1 MSTVEHQAEQLSQTD
16 APVSAIEVTHFSD
29 PCCPWAYSASP
40 ALAVLRWRYGSQLHW
55 QLVTIGLTESAD
67 QYSSRGYTPTRAA
80 LGYMRFRRF
89 GMPFATAPRVRI
101 SATARA
107 CRAIVATRLLDP
119 QREYEVFRALQ
130 FAQFTSTLVL
140 DDSTDIATALERVS
154 GLDAQAVVSAL
165 DSEQVSTAYEADR
178 ALSRTAAGG
187 PTEFQGKA
195 AQSDGPVRYTAP
207 SLLLRVGEGPTAPE
221 PNPSPTD
228 PNADGR
234 VLEAGGFQP
243 VEAYD
248 VLIANL
254 DPTLH
259 REPPPASPLDALE
272 RFPEGLV
279 TQEVAAIMTSGND
292 APDRA
297 AAESALIELAGEG
310 RARRVALGDDA
321 LWFACE

>member
-1 MSTVEHQAEQLSQTD
+1 MSTVEHQTEQLSRTEV
-16 APVSAIEVTHFSD
+16 PVSAIEVTHFSD

-40 ALAVLRWRYGSQLHW
+40 ALAVLRWRYGSQLNW

-67 QYSSRGYTPTRAA
+67 QYASRGYTPTRAA

-89 GMPFATAPRVRI
+89 GMPFATAPRART

-140 DDSTDIATALERVS
+140 DDPSDIATALELVS
-154 GLDAQAVVSAL
+154 GLDAQAIVETL
-165 DSEQVSTAYEADR
+165 DSEEVSAAYEADR

-187 PTEFQGKA
+187 PTEFQGKS
-195 AQSDGPVRYTAP
+195 AQSDGPVRFTAP
-207 SLLLRVGEGPTAPE
+207 SLILRAGERT
-221 PNPSPTD
+221 
-228 PNADGR
+228 
-234 VLEAGGFQP
+234 LEGGGFQP

-254 DPTLH
+254 DSTLE
-259 REPPPASPLDALE
+259 RKPPPESPLDALE

-279 TQEVAAIMTSGND
+279 TQEVAAIMASGND
-292 APDRA
+292 APDRVA
-297 AAESALIELAGEG
+297 VESALIELAGEG

-321 LWFACE
+321 MWLASS

>member
-1 MSTVEHQAEQLSQTD
+1 MGTVKDQTSQLSQAD
-16 APVSAIEVTHFSD
+16 APASVIEVTHFSD

-40 ALAVLRWRYGSQLHW
+40 ALAVLRWRYRSQLQW
-55 QLVTIGLTESAD
+55 QLVMIGLTESAE
-67 QYSSRGYTPTRAA
+67 QYTSRGYTPTRAA

-89 GMPFATAPRVRI
+89 GMPLATAPRARI

-119 QREYEVFRALQ
+119 RREYEVFRALQ

-140 DDSTDIATALERVS
+140 EDARDIATALERVS
-154 GLDAQAVVSAL
+154 GLDVQAVVDAL
-165 DSEQVSTAYEADR
+165 DSEQVSAAYEADR
-178 ALSRTAAGG
+178 ALARTAADS

-207 SLLLRVGEGPTAPE
+207 SLILRLGERT
-221 PNPSPTD
+221 
-228 PNADGR
+228 
-234 VLEAGGFQP
+234 LEGGGFQP

-254 DPTLH
+254 DPTLE
-259 REPPPASPLDALE
+259 REPPPESPLDALE

-279 TQEVAAIMTSGND
+279 TQEVAAIMTAGND
-292 APDRA
+292 ATDRA
-297 AAESALIELAGEG
+297 AAESALIELAGER

-321 LWFACE
+321 LWLAGS

>member
-1 MSTVEHQAEQLSQTD
+1 M
-16 APVSAIEVTHFSD
+16 SAIEVTHFTD

-40 ALAVLRWRYGSQLHW
+40 ALAVLRWRYGTQLNW
-55 QLVTIGLTESAD
+55 RLVTIGLTESAE
-67 QYSSRGYTPTRAA
+67 QYTRRGYTPTRAA
-80 LGYMRFRRF
+80 LGYMRYRRF
-89 GMPFATAPRVRI
+89 GMPFATAPRARI

-130 FAQFTSTLVL
+130 FAQFTSTLVF
-140 DDSTDIATALERVS
+140 DDSSDIATALERVS
-154 GLDAQAVVSAL
+154 GLDAQAIVGAL
-165 DSEQVSTAYEADR
+165 DDEQVGAAYEADR
-178 ALSRTAAGG
+178 ALARTAAGS

-207 SLLLRVGEGPTAPE
+207 SLLLRSGERT
-221 PNPSPTD
+221 
-228 PNADGR
+228 
-234 VLEAGGFQP
+234 LEGGGFQP

-254 DPTLH
+254 DPTLR
-259 REPPPASPLDALE
+259 REPPPESPLDALE

-279 TQEVAAIMTSGND
+279 TQEVAAIMTRGND

-297 AAESALIELAGEG
+297 AAESALVELAGEG
-310 RARRVALGDDA
+310 RARRTPLGDDA
-321 LWFACE
+321 LWLVSS